1 MIDINANAT
10 TMPDRIAG
18 TLIGL
23 AAGDRIGGPLQFAL
37 RLAESLLEHAGYD
50 RSDVFGRYLAW
61 YRDGAFDTGPV
72 ADRVLSLANSGIAI
86 DSAVAHVDRE
96 LEGRTAGCNPAHRIA
111 PIAMALTITD
121 EAVAKTALQEA
132 TLTHHHPLAGDAA
145 AAVAVLCRALIRGA
159 SWETT
164 LARAAEDRLPEIRL
178 ALEATDTGRLVR
190 SGFAPE
196 TLKAAVHLVSHA
208 SSFQDALAASL
219 RFAGGANY
227 APVLVGAI
235 GGARWGSRRI
245 PTSELGHCLDLRRV
259 EVVSVA
265 VARTGEEPTSRT

>member
-96 LEGRTAGCNPAHRIA
+96 LEGHTAGCNPAHRIA
-111 PIAMALTITD
+111 PIAMALTIPD
-121 EAVAKTALQEA
+121 EAVAKT
-132 TLTHHHPLAGDAA
+132 
-145 AAVAVLCRALIRGA
+145 VL
-159 SWETT
+159 
-164 LARAAEDRLPEIRL
+164 
-178 ALEATDTGRLVR
+178 
-190 SGFAPE
+190 
-196 TLKAAVHLVSHA
+196 
-208 SSFQDALAASL
+208 
-219 RFAGGANY
+219 
-227 APVLVGAI
+227 
-235 GGARWGSRRI
+235 
-245 PTSELGHCLDLRRV
+245 
-259 EVVSVA
+259 
-265 VARTGEEPTSRT
+265 